1 MKLNEYIFKEMIKI
15 QNARP
20 ADRSQMWPSGIY
32 FTKNEVEKWIVE
44 WYMNTFKK
52 VGCDGELDDKYEGET
67 TRLPPMWLANWRKVM
82 EPVRDITEQERC
94 GIDEG

>member
-1 MKLNEYIFKEMIKI
+1 
-15 QNARP
+15 
-20 ADRSQMWPSGIY
+20 
-32 FTKNEVEKWIVE
+32 VE

>member
-1 MKLNEYIFKEMIKI
+1 MKLSEYLFKKIVKI

-20 ADRSQMWPSGIY
+20 SDRPQMYPSGIY
-32 FTKNEVEKWIVE
+32 FTKDEVEKWIVE
-44 WYMNTFKK
+44 WYMRTFKK

-67 TRLPPMWLANWRKVM
+67 ARLPPMWLANWRPHIRSV
-82 EPVRDITEQERC
+82 EEQELC